1 MDLSRFMHCVL
12 EPFAT
17 PCRDMLSK
25 TFKRNA
31 FQETPNSVCVCAR
44 TPQFMSA
51 THFRDEEHSV
61 FQHMYMYEPSS
72 IAQWTVES
80 AMSRLTRCLHSTES
94 MNLA

>member
-44 TPQFMSA
+44 ARLNLCPRHISVMKSTQF
-51 THFRDEEHSV
+51 
-61 FQHMYMYEPSS
+61 SS
-72 IAQWTVES
+72 TC
-80 AMSRLTRCLHSTES
+80 TC
-94 MNLA
+94 MNLRPLLNGLWNQQCLA